1 MSSNRYLFYSDDK
14 FIHNKSIMI
23 QKVID
28 SIILF
33 LFFVVNII
41 QLWTLKNLD
50 EITYIVDGVNCSSPI
65 FLCSPPCFPTGLK
78 ILPSFVS
85 PAGSSYI
92 LFFLCFII
100 QEYLFSIE
108 VGVDIFVYKTYLR
121 TITLN
126 ILLFELWTKAKKL
139 ALL

>member
-92 LFFLCFII
+92 LFFSVFHHSRIFIFHWSRRRYI
-100 QEYLFSIE
+100 CLQDLPTNHHVEHS
-108 VGVDIFVYKTYLR
+108 FVW
-121 TITLN
+121 TLN
-126 ILLFELWTKAKKL
+126 KL
-139 ALL
+139 KPRN